1 MLLRRV
7 GDRGVS
13 LFSSALLRER
23 IRADDPFFDN
33 DNRPLS
39 PLPNIEPLRDAAVA
53 DRFRNITVWL
63 IVISSIVAA
72 AMEAV
77 VRVRVDP
84 GETYVLEWLI
94 AALLSVSLMW
104 SGRSQLRR
112 VSDAMGALGLAWLGG
127 MTGGIIAMLELRLHY
142 PLADP
147 MLRSWDLALGI
158 DGLAIVD
165 MLIRQGQWI
174 FKIMALAYNYTLALF
189 FVGIILL
196 ALIGD
201 RVEAWRASLCFVGTL
216 FTTCVIAVFVPAKG
230 LGMWASQ
237 ALFDRLPAHA
247 MRSFWPHFD
256 DFYFGA
262 APVLRLQAIDGV
274 ISFPSFHSVVGFLV
288 LAMWRRNR
296 ITLLAAAAWL
306 FFMLLATLPGG
317 GHYVVDL
324 IAGFAVWAAWFGLS
338 RRIER
343 RAVGSIP

>member
-1 MLLRRV
+1 LLLRRV

-201 RVEAWRASLCFVGTL
+201 RVEPGVRVSALWAHCSRPASSRCSCPRRDWECGPRRRCSIDSLHTRCARSGPTS
-216 FTTCVIAVFVPAKG
+216 TT
-230 LGMWASQ
+230 
-237 ALFDRLPAHA
+237 
-247 MRSFWPHFD
+247 
-256 DFYFGA
+256 
-262 APVLRLQAIDGV
+262 
-274 ISFPSFHSVVGFLV
+274 
-288 LAMWRRNR
+288 
-296 ITLLAAAAWL
+296 
-306 FFMLLATLPGG
+306 
-317 GHYVVDL
+317 
-324 IAGFAVWAAWFGLS
+324 
-338 RRIER
+338 
-343 RAVGSIP
+343 SIPAQRPCSGCKPSTA